1 MQEVEQWN
9 VGKIDMPTGFSPQ
22 KKCYLCIQK
31 QTSASIN
38 KHIIMKRI
46 AYLLAVCCLL
56 PSMALGQKNIRYW
69 EKGPLT
75 WNDFTQVD
83 KSIGS
88 EHSYLEFGL
97 DVVDRKQE
105 ISGLQIAVRTAVAFC
120 NKDMSWVDINYRT
133 PEQLRY
139 NQVLFNLVELH
150 RRRFQVAVDTGQRV
164 NMDYYMRLL
173 TYEVDSF
180 SRACNYGNNTAQV
193 LWWEDEIRRQMDSI
207 NPLMVEK
214 HREANLVTGVRPDGC
229 FGMAMGGGA
238 KFFTGP
244 LHDYFAP
251 SGGFYF
257 DVFGGGWRHNFNFG
271 MYIGG
276 GRCIPDSIDTKRPE
290 NKLYFDDH
298 ITTLDL
304 HIDYGVSVIDNRR
317 LTLTPFVGYGLQG
330 VYYDSNNEV
339 SNGPSEGCWRLGVD
353 AQYDFAQAS
362 ASSRNSVTLFGMAA
376 HGKVYVCFDRFRS
389 IVDEPRG
396 LTLNFQLGLSF
407 RSRDMKVLRPAVA
420 KK

>member
-1 MQEVEQWN
+1 
-9 VGKIDMPTGFSPQ
+9 
-22 KKCYLCIQK
+22 
-31 QTSASIN
+31 
-38 KHIIMKRI
+38 MKRI

-97 DVVDRKQE
+97 DVIDRKQE

-150 RRRFQVAVDTGQRV
+150 RRRLQVAVDTGQRV

-193 LWWEDEIRRQMDSI
+193 LWWEDEIRRQI
-207 NPLMVEK
+207 GKYKRHVGLEAAHEK
-214 HREANLVTGVRPDGC
+214 AMAKLVAANSFPVAEARVKRYIANNLKKEEPTEEEIKQGREAAENAIRRYRILDWVANKENIKPKQAEVDEYLQD
-229 FGMAMGGGA
+229 MANG
-238 KFFTGP
+238 
-244 LHDYFAP
+244 
-251 SGGFYF
+251 
-257 DVFGGGWRHNFNFG
+257 
-271 MYIGG
+271 
-276 GRCIPDSIDTKRPE
+276 
-290 NKLYFDDH
+290 
-298 ITTLDL
+298 
-304 HIDYGVSVIDNRR
+304 YGV
-317 LTLTPFVGYGLQG
+317 PFEALKEHLRTSGRMA
-330 VYYDSNNEV
+330 EIR
-339 SNGPSEGCWRLGVD
+339 EEMRLGKTMDWLV
-353 AQYDFAQAS
+353 
-362 ASSRNSVTLFGMAA
+362 G
-376 HGKVYVCFDRFRS
+376 
-389 IVDEPRG
+389 ERG
-396 LTLNFQLGLSF
+396 EAES
-407 RSRDMKVLRPAVA
+407 K
-420 KK
+420 